1 MSLCLISLYVLGC
14 FIGVCAGADDELA
27 SGFPFAVF
35 VSLAN
40 VLIAM
45 PPGPLRPPLLL
56 DLSSTL
62 LLVDASVL
70 LSVFDVMDATP
81 EARLCGSSTPS
92 AY

>member
-1 MSLCLISLYVLGC
+1 
-14 FIGVCAGADDELA
+14 
-27 SGFPFAVF
+27 
-35 VSLAN
+35 
-40 VLIAM
+40 M

-81 EARLCGSSTPS
+81 EARL
-92 AY
+92 